1 MFGSGL
7 VLPFPLPQ
15 HGWLKK
21 PLQEDI
27 RWNGV
32 ALRADAS
39 KTVPRLITFSG
50 HVMELEP
57 LEPGRHFYDG
67 ITISCHLRIFG
78 IEVSI
83 YLRYCKV

>member
-1 MFGSGL
+1 MTAMMRCADGVISVVEPPMMLVFLESGVMFGSGL

-32 ALRADAS
+32 AFSTDTS
-39 KTVPRLITFSG
+39 KDVRCLITLSS
-50 HVMELEP
+50 HMVELEP
-57 LEPGRHFYDG
+57 LEPR
-67 ITISCHLRIFG
+67 
-78 IEVSI
+78 
-83 YLRYCKV
+83 